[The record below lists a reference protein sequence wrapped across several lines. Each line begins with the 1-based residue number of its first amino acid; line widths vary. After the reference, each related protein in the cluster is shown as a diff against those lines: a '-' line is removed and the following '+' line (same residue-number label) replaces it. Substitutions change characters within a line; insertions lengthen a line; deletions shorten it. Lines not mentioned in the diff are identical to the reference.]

1 MDRKLTSGICVLI
14 SFSAA
19 AQAILIVTTRHFVG
33 TQTHHLTVG
42 GLPEPYH
49 IAGVSNGAQRAA
61 TPSNAVLNAPPDFEV
76 SAVAEG
82 FVSPCTLMAHPAG
95 NGGLLVCESNA
106 GRISFVQFRGGQEV
120 ERSTFVSG
128 PPELTPPNPTE
139 PAAVNVSAAACAGG
153 HHKYFLFPPLF
164 FGCRTPPN
172 QTKPHQ
178 INQHMRCMPP
188 QTEVKITGAGRF
200 PGAAPRRTKKTDF
213 VV

>member
-14 SFSAA
+14 SFSVAA
-19 AQAILIVTTRHFVG
+19 RAIPIVTTRHFAG

-49 IAGVSNGAQRAA
+49 TAGVSNGAQRAA
-61 TPSNAVLNAPPDFEV
+61 TPNNAVLNAPPDFEV

-106 GRISFVQFRGGQEV
+106 GRISFVRFRGGQEV

-128 PPELTPPNPTE
+128 LSRPFGMATTPGYFYVGNTNSVVRYAFDGRQTVLSSAGE
-139 PAAVNVSAAACAGG
+139 QIMTLQGGGHWTRNLEVSA
-153 HHKYFLFPPLF
+153 L
-164 FGCRTPPN
+164 
-172 QTKPHQ
+172 
-178 INQHMRCMPP
+178 
-188 QTEVKITGAGRF
+188 
-200 PGAAPRRTKKTDF
+200 
-213 VV
+213 